1 MTAND
6 LLAALMGM
14 SQEQRERN
22 VMVKYHVDGRRPDFI
37 TPVMNTTARGRYFLL
52 EIEL

>member
-1 MTAND
+1 MTANE
-6 LLAALMGM
+6 LLAALMAM
-14 SQEQRERN
+14 TEEQRERM

-37 TPVMNTTARGRYFLL
+37 TDVLSTTARGRYFLL